1 MEDHADDLED
11 HVNGNGVGGIAENW
25 SDQQTIKVKVCT
37 RTENPWLMR
46 FLVQGKF
53 RISQSSQYWL
63 TNSCITAIF
72 RLIPTLRQS
81 WPKLDQKSQ

>member
-37 RTENPWLMR
+37 ENPWLMR
-46 FLVQGKF
+46 FF
-53 RISQSSQYWL
+53 R
-63 TNSCITAIF
+63 
-72 RLIPTLRQS
+72 
-81 WPKLDQKSQ
+81 